1 MDGEE
6 YVGYGADMIDTQA
19 PDIPF
24 TNEQFRYF
32 ATITHTSF
40 VEHTARRIE
49 NMRISRAAKRA
60 LTDVLKTFF
69 NESVVLAHHKT
80 VEDATSEFD
89 LMMYHAKATFAPHDV
104 TQAEFG
110 ALCAAMRAH
119 YRILITRTVGGENT
133 RERILQHGS
142 VVEQRIKQTT
152 EQIQPEKK
160 KGIFG
165 I

>member
-1 MDGEE
+1 MVEE
-6 YVGYGADMIDTQA
+6 YQGYGADMIDTQP

-24 TNEQFRYF
+24 SDEQFRYF
-32 ATITHTSF
+32 AHITHTPF
-40 VEHTARRIE
+40 VEHTAQRIE
-49 NMRISRAAKRA
+49 NMRISRASKRA

-69 NESVVLAHHKT
+69 NESVVLSHHT
-80 VEDATSEFD
+80 SVDDALIEFD
-89 LMMYHAKATFAPHDV
+89 LMMYHAKATFAPHDIM
-104 TQAEFG
+104 QAEFG

-142 VVEQRIKQTT
+142 VVEQRIKQTI
-152 EQIQPEKK
+152 EQKQPEKK
-160 KGIFG
+160 KGILG